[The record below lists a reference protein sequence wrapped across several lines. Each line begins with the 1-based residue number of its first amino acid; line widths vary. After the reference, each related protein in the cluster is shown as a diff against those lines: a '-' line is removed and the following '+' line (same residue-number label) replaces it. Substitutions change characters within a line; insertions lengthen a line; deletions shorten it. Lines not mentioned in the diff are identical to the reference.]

1 MTRFTLYSWLIGFA
15 GGFCLFYE
23 QVPLAWLLGSMVAT
37 SIAAV
42 SGLQVETYKPL
53 TPWARC
59 ILGAMVGTGFDAVTV
74 SEFLS
79 YWTTLIIVPVF
90 LVLATTVNFQVFR
103 RVFGFDSFTSMFSAL
118 PGGMVEMVT
127 SGRDMGADVKT
138 LTIIHLMRVVIIV
151 IGASVLG
158 LYVGVQDLRM
168 QTPSIHYAEY
178 ILMHLALGYVGWK
191 IFAYFKVPSAPLLGP
206 MFLVA
211 GLQGFDVLHLK
222 LFTPLLILAQVAIG
236 IDIARAF
243 CGVSIGSMKQA
254 FFAGISS
261 VLIMFVVLCFCAL
274 IVIFTAAD
282 IPWVQVIL
290 SFMPGGQT
298 ELALLAFALKL
309 DLTFVVTHQIFRIA
323 LIMFS
328 LPILLLSLRRL
339 SPTDG

>member
-1 MTRFTLYSWLIGFA
+1 MTRFAIYSWLIGFA

-42 SGLQVETYKPL
+42 SGLRVETYKPL

-74 SEFLS
+74 NEFLS
-79 YWTTLIIVPVF
+79 YWTTLIVVPIF
-90 LVLATTVNFQVFR
+90 LILATSINFQVFR
-103 RVFGFDSFTSMFSAL
+103 RFFGFDPFTSMFSAL

-168 QTPSIHYAEY
+168 QTPSLYHGEY
-178 ILMHLALGYVGWK
+178 VLMHLALGYVGWK
-191 IFAYFKVPSAPLLGP
+191 LFAYLKVPSAPLLGP

-261 VLIMFVVLCFCAL
+261 VLIMFVVLCVCAL
-274 IVIFTAAD
+274 IVILTAVD
-282 IPWVQVIL
+282 IPWVQVVL

-339 SPTDG
+339 SLSDE